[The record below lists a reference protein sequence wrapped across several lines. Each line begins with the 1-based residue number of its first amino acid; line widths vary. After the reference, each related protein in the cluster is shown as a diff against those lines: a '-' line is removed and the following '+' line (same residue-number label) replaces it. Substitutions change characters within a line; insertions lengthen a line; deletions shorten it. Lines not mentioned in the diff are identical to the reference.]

1 MTIKVGV
8 LGAHGRM
15 GADVCKVV
23 EAADDLELVAQIDVG
38 DDLAELTAAGAQVVV
53 DFTTPDAAP
62 HNLAWCMR
70 HGIHA
75 VVGTTGWNAAK
86 YEEVRAQLAEHPG
99 VGVLI
104 APNFAIGAVLLM
116 KFAEQAAA
124 FYESVEIV
132 ELHHPNKLDAPSGT
146 ARTTA
151 QRIAASRKEAGLAP
165 MPDATADA
173 LDGARGAV
181 VDDVRVHAVRLRGLL
196 AHEEVLLGNPGEL
209 LTLRHDS
216 LDRSCFMP
224 GVLLGVRQIASRPG
238 LTVGLDAFL

>member
-1 MTIKVGV
+1 MTIRVGV
-8 LGAHGRM
+8 LGARGRM
-15 GADVCKVV
+15 GTDVCKAVD
-23 EAADDLELVAQIDVG
+23 AAADLELVAQIDVG

-53 DFTTPDAAP
+53 DFTTPDVVM

-75 VVGTTGWNAAK
+75 VVGTTGWDSAR
-86 YEEVRAQLAEHPG
+86 YQVVREQLAAHAG

-132 ELHHPNKLDAPSGT
+132 ELHHPNKVDAPSGT
-146 ARTTA
+146 ARSTA
-151 QRIAASRKEAGLAP
+151 QRIASSRSHAGLGAQ
-165 MPDATADA
+165 PDATTQM
-173 LDGARGAV
+173 LDGARGANIDGV
-181 VDDVRVHAVRLRGLL
+181 PVHAVRLRGLL
-196 AHEEVLLGNPGEL
+196 AHEEVLFGNVGET

-224 GVLLGVRQIASRPG
+224 GVMLGVRKVSERPG
-238 LTVGLDAFL
+238 LSIGLDSYL